1 MTFLRP
7 GQQNQEQRREI
18 SPQAPERRNMKRMSP
33 EEFSMATKKYT
44 TLATYFMDPM
54 TGERLPANRP
64 PDCVLQDKEYHDGY
78 EFLKQFGD
86 RVDLEVMLA
95 PHTPNKPDENFGDRS
110 FDFEGRVKAADI
122 VLFEGMY
129 WMQKDKDL
137 LNAISSKGAS
147 RLSSQELQD
156 VTSYVDGNTSHVR
169 KLNAINGT
177 GAKISFYDIEQK
189 DDESGIRKQLLENI
203 NFHKKIQSLPVKN
216 ATEEEAKIALDMAQT
231 KEITATSA
239 IREWC
244 MVAGAGYQIGEFC
257 QNNQDIQRKFVD
269 GNIKV
274 LMVVGASHKDLIR
287 KFKTTAVSVE
297 ASSPVDPNKVEN
309 PLNKKLPEW
318 IAQGFIDNLELKRL
332 SA

>member
-1 MTFLRP
+1 MSFLRP
-7 GQQNQEQRREI
+7 GQQNQEQRREV
-18 SPQAPERRNMKRMSP
+18 SPRIPERRNMKSMSP
-33 EEFSMATKKYT
+33 EEFSMAIKKYT

-122 VLFEGMY
+122 VLFEGMF
-129 WMQKDKDL
+129 WKQKDKEM
-137 LNAISSKGAS
+137 LNALSSKEILQ
-147 RLSSQELQD
+147 LSPQQRKD
-156 VTSYVDGNTSHVR
+156 VITYEGGDTSLMR
-169 KLNAINGT
+169 KLDAINGS